1 MRFTKPKIKLPK
13 DYEERVIEKFLLFPK
28 TLRLNETDIKEMRWL
43 EKCKIR
49 QFYSSGYGWLDWLWE
64 D

>member
-1 MRFTKPKIKLPK
+1 MRIEIPKIKSPK
-13 DYEERVIEKFLLFPK
+13 DYE
-28 TLRLNETDIKEMRWL
+28 EMRWL

-49 QFYSSGYGWLDWLWE
+49 QFYSSEYGWLDWLWE

>member
-1 MRFTKPKIKLPK
+1 MRFTKPRIKLPK

-28 TLRLNETDIKEMRWL
+28 TLAIKGRGKEMRWL

-49 QFYSSGYGWLDWLWE
+49 QFYSPECGWLDWLWE
-64 D
+64 N